1 MTWVYIWLAVTVF
14 SLVLEFVTN
23 EVVSIWFAGGGFIS
37 LILALCG
44 VPWFVHLPVFI
55 VASFA
60 LLLCFR
66 SLVMKKF
73 NKNEVKTNADSAIG
87 KTVKLLTAITE
98 DEAGSIKIG
107 DVVWTAV
114 TAADEAEKTLAA
126 GTLVK
131 ITDLQGNKYIVK
143 EIKQ

>member
-1 MTWVYIWLAVTVF
+1 MTWIYIWLAVTVL
-14 SLVLEFVTN
+14 SLIIEFITS
-23 EVVSIWFAGGGFIS
+23 EVVSIWFAGGGLIS
-37 LILALCG
+37 LVLALCG
-44 VPWFVHLPVFI
+44 VSWYVHLPVFI
-55 VASFA
+55 VASFL

-66 SLVMKKF
+66 SLVIKKF

-114 TAADEAEKTLAA
+114 TAANEPEKTVSA

-131 ITDLQGNKYIVK
+131 ITDLKGNKYIVK
-143 EIKQ
+143 EIKK

>member
-1 MTWVYIWLAVTVF
+1 MTWVYIWLAVTVI
-14 SLVLEFVTN
+14 SLILEFITS
-23 EVVSIWFAGGGFIS
+23 EIVSIWFAGGGLIS
-37 LILALCG
+37 IILALCG
-44 VPWFVHLPVFI
+44 VPWYVNLPVFI
-55 VASFA
+55 IASFA
-60 LLLCFR
+60 LLFCFR

-73 NKNEVKTNADSAIG
+73 NNREIKTNADSAIG

-114 TAADEAEKTLAA
+114 AASDGAEKPVPA

-131 ITDLQGNKYIVK
+131 ITDLKGNKYIVK